1 MQMNNMPLQS
11 LARLTC
17 GFGVTDLREALEGRS
32 NTSDSAIAWPPSIS
46 TLEIYP
52 LRSKKSWISNR
63 TGASIMIISMFQLIY
78 LKIDLSTLP
87 IFSTLY
93 LLPDSMDVK

>member
-32 NTSDSAIAWPPSIS
+32 NTSNSAIAQPPSIS
-46 TLEIYP
+46 TLGSGGTP
-52 LRSKKSWISNR
+52 SPRFVGSKLNNRSTESN
-63 TGASIMIISMFQLIY
+63 
-78 LKIDLSTLP
+78 DLSDNIYGTHNR
-87 IFSTLY
+87 
-93 LLPDSMDVK
+93 